1 MGEEGVRVPTACSAS
16 IPAWPGLPLNH
27 EARRQ
32 GSARFVL
39 YPTRMGRLLVVE
51 DDPRLGE
58 ALCGELRGAGWT
70 VAWVRDAHGG
80 RRRADEEWDAI
91 LLDLGLP
98 DGSGFDVLA
107 EIRAAGLRTP
117 VIVLTARV
125 RGPDKVKA
133 LDLGAD
139 DYVTKPFWTDE
150 VLARLRAVLRRAG
163 GDAPPLAR
171 TVRIGSC
178 VFNLDA
184 QRLTRGDEE
193 IALTP
198 TECAI
203 LAYLA
208 ERLDRPVRRGQI
220 SDAVLEAEDAHDS
233 ALQAHVSRLRRKLGS
248 DAEHLQ
254 TVWGIGYRLS
264 PATPSKSSPMDGVS

>member
-1 MGEEGVRVPTACSAS
+1 
-16 IPAWPGLPLNH
+16 
-27 EARRQ
+27 
-32 GSARFVL
+32 
-39 YPTRMGRLLVVE
+39 MGRLLVVE
-51 DDPRLGE
+51 DDRRLGE

-80 RRRADEEWDAI
+80 RRRADEGWDAI

-98 DGSGFDVLA
+98 DGSGFDVLK
-107 EIRAAGLRTP
+107 EIRAAGSKIP

-150 VLARLRAVLRRAG
+150 VLARLRAVLRRSG
-163 GDAPPLAR
+163 GDVPPVAR
-171 TVRIGSC
+171 TVRIGAC

-184 QRLTRGDEE
+184 RRLSRGEEE

-198 TECAI
+198 TEFAI

-208 ERLDRPVRRGQI
+208 ERLDRPVRRAQL
-220 SDAVLEAEDAHDS
+220 SDEVLEVEDAHDS
-233 ALQAHVSRLRRKLGS
+233 ALQAHVSRLRRKLGP

-264 PATPSKSSPMDGVS
+264 PSVSTKSPPTDGGSR

>member
-1 MGEEGVRVPTACSAS
+1 MGS
-16 IPAWPGLPLNH
+16 
-27 EARRQ
+27 
-32 GSARFVL
+32 
-39 YPTRMGRLLVVE
+39 LLVVE
-51 DDPRLGE
+51 DDLRLGE

-70 VAWVRDAHGG
+70 VTWVRDARGG
-80 RRRADEEWDAI
+80 RMRAAEGWDAI

-107 EIRAAGLRTP
+107 EIRGAGAKTP

-163 GDAPPLAR
+163 GDAPPFAR
-171 TVRIGSC
+171 TVGIGSC
-178 VFNLDA
+178 KLNLDA
-184 QRLTRGDEE
+184 QRLTRGDQE

-198 TECAI
+198 TEYAI
-203 LAYLA
+203 LAYLG
-208 ERLDRPVRRGQI
+208 ERLDRPVRRAQI
-220 SDAVLEAEDAHDS
+220 SDAVLEVEDAHDS
-233 ALQAHVSRLRRKLGS
+233 ALQAHVSRLRRKLGP

-254 TVWGIGYRLS
+254 TLWGIGYRLS
-264 PATPSKSSPMDGVS
+264 PAASTKSPPSDGESS